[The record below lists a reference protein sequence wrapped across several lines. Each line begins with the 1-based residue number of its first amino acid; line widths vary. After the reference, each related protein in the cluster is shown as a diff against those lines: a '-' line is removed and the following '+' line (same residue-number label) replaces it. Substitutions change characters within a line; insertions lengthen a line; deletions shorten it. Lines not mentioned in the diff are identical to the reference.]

1 MGAQA
6 FACASF
12 IRVDDRPPSFSL
24 SAPYHNFG
32 TPMKT
37 ARFLLACAVAS
48 VLAACGTDPITAP
61 AADAHRAA
69 PQSPSADATSCVKK
83 TIVNADGITV
93 EVCVEDRSS
102 QMGSGS

>member
-6 FACASF
+6 FVCASF
-12 IRVDDRPPSFSL
+12 IGVDVVHL
-24 SAPYHNFG
+24 LLVSAFPHHIPG

-61 AADAHRAA
+61 AAAPKPPAA
-69 PQSPSADATSCVKK
+69 DETSCVK
-83 TIVNADGITV
+83 TTV
-93 EVCVEDRSS
+93 VTANGTTTEVCAETVTGS
-102 QMGSGS
+102 QMGSGY

>member
-1 MGAQA
+1 
-6 FACASF
+6 
-12 IRVDDRPPSFSL
+12 
-24 SAPYHNFG
+24 
-32 TPMKT
+32 MKT

-69 PQSPSADATSCVKK
+69 PRSPAADQTSTTCVK
-83 TIVNADGITV
+83 TTVVSSNGSTV